1 MSDDGTRVA
10 TGADSAALKSLL
22 DYLKGSRGFDFS
34 GYKRTSLERRIRKR
48 MQVVE
53 IERYDEYQDYLQVTP
68 NEFTDLFDTIL
79 INVTGFF
86 RDKPAWDYVASDVI
100 PPILEG
106 LSDPEPIRIWSA
118 ACASGE
124 EAYTIA
130 VLFAEALGEEEFR
143 RRVKIYA
150 TDVDED
156 ALARA
161 RQATFPRDALKSVP
175 DEYVTRYFGQSP
187 LGYSFRG
194 DLRRSV
200 IFGRNDLVQDAP
212 ISRIDLLVSRNALM
226 YFTPETQARILGHFN
241 FGLKRSGFLFL
252 GKSEMLITHT
262 DLFTPHNLKW
272 RVFRKVPRLGL
283 SERLAFL
290 GDNSVGE
297 AEASGRYGELRGGAF
312 DRAPV
317 AQLVVDRSGFVT
329 EVNQAARDLF
339 DLGAAE
345 VGRPLQDLELSYRPV
360 DLRSALEEAYLE
372 RRDVAVGR
380 VPWKPARGE
389 AKTLE
394 VLVAPIPGTGTRA
407 LGATISFFDA
417 TEIARLDEEHQ
428 RSQRQLET
436 AYEELQSTVE
446 ELETTNEE
454 LHSTNEELETTN
466 EELQS
471 TNEELETMNEELQST
486 NDELETMNEE
496 QTSRSLELDRAN
508 LFLEGILAS
517 LGVGV
522 VVLDREQLVQV
533 WNANSTE
540 LWGLRPDE
548 VEGQHFLALDTGF
561 PVEALKEPIRAM
573 LSGDQEQSQ
582 HEVDAVTRRGRKVSC
597 RVRMVP
603 LKTDAN
609 ELYGVIVMMAVDGQ
623 TMMLPAPGGS

>member
-1 MSDDGTRVA
+1 MSDDGAQVA
-10 TGADSAALKSLL
+10 TSADPEALKSLL
-22 DYLKGSRGFDFS
+22 DYLKSSRGFDFS

-48 MQVVE
+48 MQAID
-53 IERYDEYQDYLQVTP
+53 IERYEEYQDYLQVTP

-106 LSDPEPIRIWSA
+106 LPDPEPIRVWSA

-130 VLFAEALGEEEFR
+130 VLFAEAMGEEEFR

-161 RQATFPRDALKSVP
+161 RQATFPRDALKAVP
-175 DEYVTRYFGQSP
+175 DEYVTRYFEQNA
-187 LGYSFRG
+187 LGYAFRG

-226 YFTPETQARILGHFN
+226 YFTPETQARILNHFN

-290 GDNSVGE
+290 GDNARAE
-297 AEASGRYGELRGGAF
+297 AEATGRYGELRGGAF

-360 DLRSALEEAYLE
+360 DLRSALEQAYVE
-372 RRDVAVGR
+372 RRDVPIGR
-380 VPWKPARGE
+380 VPWTARGE

-417 TEIARLDEEHQ
+417 TEVARLDEEHQ

-496 QTSRSLELDRAN
+496 QASRSVELDRAN
-508 LFLEGILAS
+508 LFLEGILGS
-517 LGVGV
+517 MGVGV
-522 VVLDREQLVQV
+522 VVLDREQRVQV

-540 LWGLRPDE
+540 LWGLRADE
-548 VEGQHFLALDTGF
+548 VEGQHFLALDMGF
-561 PVEALKEPIRAM
+561 PVERLKEPIRAM
-573 LSGDQEQSQ
+573 MNGDQEESQ
-582 HEVDAVTRRGRKVSC
+582 HEVEAITRRGRKVSC
-597 RVRMVP
+597 QVRLMP
-603 LKTDAN
+603 LNTDADD
-609 ELYGVIVMMAVDGQ
+609 LYGLILLMAADGQ
-623 TMMLPAPGGS
+623 TMMPTVPDRS